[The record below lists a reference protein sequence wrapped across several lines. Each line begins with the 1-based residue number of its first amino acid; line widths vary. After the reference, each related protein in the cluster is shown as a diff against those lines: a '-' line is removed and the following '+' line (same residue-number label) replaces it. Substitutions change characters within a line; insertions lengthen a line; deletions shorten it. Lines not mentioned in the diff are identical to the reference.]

1 MCVWTL
7 PLRRLWLCLPIVCA
21 AAPLAAQPLDQPS
34 DGRDD
39 TPAFEMQGLALPV
52 KQVTLSAPMK
62 GILAEMLVE
71 EGDRVAADQVL
82 ARMDDSLQVVTVEGA
97 QLQAQSTTE
106 IRKADL
112 TAEEA
117 QIMLE
122 NIQRIHATD
131 AASEWEV
138 RRMRLQRDQARTVAE
153 QARENHELAQVRLRL
168 EEQRL
173 ALYHVKAPFDAT
185 VIRTLA
191 EPGVSL
197 ETEDKLLA
205 LARLDVLEA
214 QIFLPVDL
222 YGRLERGATYTLAAG
237 SPVHGRLSAVL
248 KTIDPIIDP
257 ASQTFRCVFVIE
269 NPDQRLPAGF
279 GVRLLWPDQEAAGLS
294 DRRTR

>member
-1 MCVWTL
+1 MCVWVL
-7 PLRRLWLCLPIVCA
+7 PLRRFLMCLPVVFA
-21 AAPLAAQPLDQPS
+21 ALPLAAQSP
-34 DGRDD
+34 DGGEDA
-39 TPAFEMQGLALPV
+39 PGFEMQGLALPV

-71 EGDRVAADQVL
+71 EGDRVAVDQVL
-82 ARMDDSLQVVTVEGA
+82 AKMDDRLQAVTTEGA
-97 QLQAQSTTE
+97 RLQAQSTTE

-112 TAEEA
+112 AAEEA
-117 QIMLE
+117 QIMFE

-138 RRMRLQRDQARTVAE
+138 RRMRLQRDHAQATAE
-153 QARENHELAQVRLRL
+153 QARENHDLAQVRLRL
-168 EEQRL
+168 EEERL
-173 ALYHVKAPFDAT
+173 ALYHVRAPFDAT

-191 EPGVSL
+191 DPGVSL
-197 ETEDKLLA
+197 ETQDKLLA

-222 YGRLERGATYTLAAG
+222 YGRLERGATYTLGAG
-237 SPVHGRLSAVL
+237 SPVHGELSAVL

-257 ASQTFRCVFVIE
+257 ASQTFRCVFVID

-279 GVRLLWPDQEAAGLS
+279 GVRLLWPDQDVAGLS
-294 DRRTR
+294 DRQAR